1 MFKRILSLHLTIR
14 MNCSRFHVSST
25 FQFPKSA
32 ADHSGPE
39 HGHGHDAAPHVDVPG
54 VGSRC
59 AGPQSEQGGRRG
71 SQRQVA
77 QGRRAQQGEGVR
89 PGQQGQVLDHP
100 QGQVSYTV
108 CRHLFLL
115 YRHKSTAKRS
125 VNQSNQLIFII

>member
-1 MFKRILSLHLTIR
+1 M
-14 MNCSRFHVSST
+14 

-32 ADHSGPE
+32 ADHSRPE
-39 HGHGHDAAPHVDVPG
+39 HGHGYDAAPHVDVPG

-89 PGQQGQVLDHP
+89 PGQQGQVLDLP
-100 QGQVSYTV
+100 QGQVSNTV
-108 CRHLFLL
+108 RRHLFLL
-115 YRHKSTAKRS
+115 YHHKSTAKRS